1 MVQKSFKARKKIL
14 NQSSVCLEMGKL
26 GFMRN
31 WGIVKKGSVERGVSN
46 CIYINSIELDD
57 ISYYNFLVAGLIHTG
72 HLIIL

>member
-1 MVQKSFKARKKIL
+1 
-14 NQSSVCLEMGKL
+14 MGKL